1 MASIFKRRRVINRRK
16 VQAKRYTIQYID
28 AHGKTRRVTGFTD
41 KGKSWDLARK
51 LEAGAADGDYL
62 KHRKTHLVDHL
73 LAYKQHL
80 EAQNDTPKHVSQTEK
95 RIKQMIEGCG
105 FERIRDVNLPDLEH
119 WLAEQR
125 REKVF
130 AIRTSNYYARDF
142 KGFFNWLVDANRA
155 ESNPLAKFSPLNAET
170 DKRRER
176 RAIEFGDFAKL
187 IAATIDGDPYRG
199 IPGVDRAV
207 LYVVSAYTG
216 LRVSELASLTSES
229 FDLEACVVTVDA
241 LISKR
246 RRRDRQPL
254 KPDLAALLGRWLPG
268 RTGPLWPGTW
278 SEDAAAML
286 RLDLPAAGIPYV
298 DATGRFYD
306 FHSLR
311 HQFISNM
318 ARSDVPAKVA
328 QVLARHSTIQL
339 TLDTYAH
346 LVGDDATAALE
357 RLPAIPTIEWTQ
369 NRTQPAVLTCQNV
382 SQADTTVNADTHIE
396 RGFKFLPGLN
406 LSQPVAS
413 CYGNAEVRPAG
424 IEPATCGLEV
434 RCSIQLSYGRVSR
447 KLSSELTPCAMVH
460 YPI

>member
-1 MASIFKRRRVINRRK
+1 MASIFKRKRVIKGRK
-16 VQAKRYTIQYID
+16 VQAKRYTIQYTD
-28 AHGKTRRVTGFTD
+28 ANGKNRRAAGFTD

-62 KHRKTHLVDHL
+62 KHRKTSLVDHL
-73 LAYKQHL
+73 AAYKRHL
-80 EAQNDTPKHVSQTEK
+80 EAQNDTPKHVRQTEN

-119 WLAEQR
+119 WLADQR
-125 REKVF
+125 RNEVF
-130 AIRTSNYYARDF
+130 AIKTSNYYARDF

-155 ESNPLAKFSPLNAET
+155 ESNPLAKFSPLNTET
-170 DKRRER
+170 DNRRER

-187 IAATIDGDPYRG
+187 IAATIDAEPYRG

-216 LRVSELASLTSES
+216 LRVSELASLTADS
-229 FDLEACVVTVDA
+229 FDLGAGLVIVDA
-241 LISKR
+241 SISKR
-246 RRRDRQPL
+246 RRKDRQPL

-286 RLDLPAAGIPYV
+286 RPDLKAAGIPYV
-298 DATGRFYD
+298 DASGRFYD
-306 FHSLR
+306 FHSMR

-328 QVLARHSTIQL
+328 QVLARHSSIQL

-346 LVGDDATAALE
+346 LVGDDTTAALAK
-357 RLPAIPTIEWTQ
+357 LPAIPVIEWTQ
-369 NRTQPAVLTCQNV
+369 NGTQTIVPVCQNV
-382 SQADTTVNADTHIE
+382 SQADTLVESAPAGET
-396 RGFKFLPGLN
+396 GLKFLPDML
-406 LSQPVAS
+406 LSQPVAA
-413 CYGNAEVRPAG
+413 CYDGAELRPVG
-424 IEPATCGLEV
+424 IEPTTCGLEV
-434 RCSIQLSYGRVSR
+434 RCSIQLSYGRKNESAV
-447 KLSSELTPCAMVH
+447 
-460 YPI
+460 